1 MLALLQVAGQLK
13 GLQLPT
19 ESLSHKET
27 RNEKKAQEGKQKKT
41 KSLKSQD
48 QNWHTFAHMVGQNK
62 FYGRT

>member
-41 KSLKSQD
+41 KSLKS
-48 QNWHTFAHMVGQNK
+48 
-62 FYGRT
+62 